1 MSSQNWFTDKFKSDA
16 VAQVVDRGYGVGDVA
31 EWLKQAT
38 VVEPI
43 DL

>member
-1 MSSQNWFTDKFKSDA
+1 MSSQNRFTGAFKSDA
-16 VAQVVDRGYGVGDVA
+16 VAQVVDRGYGVGDLA
-31 EWLKQAT
+31 ERLKQAT